1 MHEEAL
7 RVLLDGQLLN
17 DEFLHIIAP
26 PAIRGAATGALALG
40 PGPVLLL
47 VLVVVEIAVL
57 LLPVRSP
64 DRCLGL
70 LHLTLCDLQP
80 GRLNVTPRHGQLRPL
95 GFLHRLGA
103 SRCLLGELILLI

>member
-57 LLPVRSP
+57 LLPVRSAP
-64 DRCLGL
+64 TAAIVEFESVADGGGSL
-70 LHLTLCDLQP
+70 LVWRVPT
-80 GRLNVTPRHGQLRPL
+80 
-95 GFLHRLGA
+95 
-103 SRCLLGELILLI
+103 